1 MTAIID
7 KHSATTRPSADSRFT
22 DGSRSDAGAGL
33 IDKASLLAYPLMR
46 VTTGLLLMPHGA
58 QKLFGLFGGYGLTGT
73 GMYFGDTLGL
83 QPGYLFAL
91 LAGLVEFVG
100 GLALV
105 LGLLTRPAAAAVA
118 VLMAVAISVH
128 LPNGFFWTNGGY
140 EYPLM
145 WLVFAIALV
154 LGGGREYSLD
164 QRFGWRI

>member
-7 KHSATTRPSADSRFT
+7 KHSTTTRPSADSRFT
-22 DGSRSDAGAGL
+22 VGSRSDAGAGL

-91 LAGLVEFVG
+91 
-100 GLALV
+100 
-105 LGLLTRPAAAAVA
+105 
-118 VLMAVAISVH
+118 MAVAISVH